1 MMNRFSPFTQY
12 TLRKLLA
19 QYIQEV
25 DYPIYQCLSSGCFG
39 QLNIGQLNIGQL
51 NIRQVVEGLYVNRSI
66 SQSKLQELES
76 LLLVYQ
82 NAEQGLLDLE
92 SQEIIRHKIYRL
104 LGLQL
109 LSVLSG
115 QMPRMLQEDQASI
128 FQFYHAQEMRFGLR
142 HAQQLYGQV
151 YQVQSD
157 RRLQIFKLFWILIQ
171 KEVSA
176 LLTIGETQYTI
187 WVDLRSPDY
196 KSLYSQG
203 LELLNTLDRFHRYH
217 QKFKRPRSHPSSAGF
232 NRYPTP

>member
-1 MMNRFSPFTQY
+1 MNRLSPFAQY
-12 TLRKLLA
+12 TLRKLLS

-25 DYPIYQCLSSGCFG
+25 DHPIYQSLSVRCFG
-39 QLNIGQLNIGQL
+39 QLNVGQL
-51 NIRQVVEGLYVNRSI
+51 VEGLYVN
-66 SQSKLQELES
+66 QSTLQNKLQELES

-92 SQEIIRHKIYRL
+92 SQEIIRYKIYQL

-109 LSVLSG
+109 LFILSG
-115 QMPRMLQEDQASI
+115 QVPHLLQEDQASI

-151 YQVQSD
+151 YQVAGD
-157 RRLQIFKLFWILIQ
+157 RRLQAFKLFWILMQ
-171 KEVSA
+171 KKVSA
-176 LLTIGETQYTI
+176 LLTIGETQYRI

-196 KSLYSQG
+196 KSLSSQG

-217 QKFKRPRSHPSSAGF
+217 QKFKF
-232 NRYPTP
+232 KL